1 MSILNIIIL
10 AAAAVATAYGLS
22 ELELFNRKTRTK

>member
-1 MSILNIIIL
+1 MSIAIII
-10 AAAAVATAYGLS
+10 AAVLATAYGLS